1 MEQHEETFKD
11 KFQSDV
17 PDAQHGFLM
26 IRIRYCHAGRVRN
39 VHGSGNAECVSE
51 ADIYIHSDLFLTRSQ
66 DIIFVSLIT
75 VEYIML
81 YLSEHGVTVS
91 LEMIPY
97 CCPRDIRI
105 SR

>member
-1 MEQHEETFKD
+1 MAMGRET
-11 KFQSDV
+11 
-17 PDAQHGFLM
+17 P
-26 IRIRYCHAGRVRN
+26 N
-39 VHGSGNAECVSE
+39 VQTE
-51 ADIYIHSDLFLTRSQ
+51 AYIHTKSDLFPGRSH

-75 VEYIML
+75 VEYIMV

-97 CCPRDIRI
+97 CCPRDIRR

>member
-1 MEQHEETFKD
+1 MITFDAAMRDVREVAIGRET
-11 KFQSDV
+11 
-17 PDAQHGFLM
+17 
-26 IRIRYCHAGRVRN
+26 AGVQT
-39 VHGSGNAECVSE
+39 E
-51 ADIYIHSDLFLTRSQ
+51 ADIHTQSDLFPRRSH

-75 VEYIML
+75 VEYIMV

-97 CCPRDIRI
+97 CCPRDIRR